1 MAVFALVAITV
12 GAHAATGVVASPEE
26 TQTAF
31 AWIDAC
37 FAEEPVSPPPFSLVC
52 DGVPSAEALAGWHRT
67 YAQESVAS
75 HVVRHVLVFTDPKSG
90 LELKYSAVVYSEYAV
105 VELLLELHT
114 TGLVDSPL
122 LEQIR
127 PLDCL
132 FTVPRWPCTIHHALG
147 ESNSER
153 SFMPVAEEVEAE
165 KVQSLTFAPRG
176 GRSSDEHMPFFN
188 MQWAGGGAVV
198 AIGWAGQWSAQFRC
212 EEGNRLRADCGMEKT
227 HLRLH
232 PGEAIRTP
240 RVLVQFWRGEDDLR
254 GNNLFRQWM
263 LAHNL
268 ARRDGELV
276 LAPICGSVTE
286 VDPDG
291 SYEGPHVRAMEPLAR
306 RGVEVFWSD
315 MDPQQWYPR
324 GFPEGTGTWEPD
336 IEKYPRGLRPIGE
349 AAHAAGLEYLLWFE
363 PERVASGTRIEE
375 LHPEWITKGQP
386 FHLFRLD
393 IPEAR
398 AWLTDYVDQQIREAD
413 LDWLRWDFNMEP
425 LEYWRKNDSPEREG
439 ITEIRHIEGLYAMW
453 EELMRRHPGLV
464 IDICASGGRRIDFET
479 LRYGLPLWH
488 SDRQCFGP
496 EPAADQL
503 QNGGLFRWLPLHG
516 CGNFGFEPS
525 YLFRSGMTTGNIL
538 VGGNLSS
545 PDSEIEAA
553 VKRTVAAYQ
562 KVRPYMLGDFY
573 PLFPHLAGESVW
585 YGFQF
590 HRPDLDAGFALVFRR
605 EESPYAVAELP
616 LKGLD
621 ADGTYVVTY
630 EDVPDREEV
639 AGARLSAYPVGVSAK
654 PGTALL
660 YYQRK

>member
-1 MAVFALVAITV
+1 
-12 GAHAATGVVASPEE
+12 
-26 TQTAF
+26 
-31 AWIDAC
+31 
-37 FAEEPVSPPPFSLVC
+37 LVC

-413 LDWLRWDFNMEP
+413 LDWLRWDFNIEP
-425 LEYWRKNDSPEREG
+425 LTFWQRNDTPDRAG

-453 EELMRRHPGLV
+453 EELERRHPGLL
-464 IDICASGGRRIDFET
+464 IDNCSSGGRRLDIEAA
-479 LRYGLPLWH
+479 RYGLPLWH
-488 SDRQCFGP
+488 SDMHCVERNVSTG
-496 EPAADQL
+496 DQL
-503 QNGGLFRWLPLHG
+503 QNAGLNRWVPFHG
-516 CGNFGFEPS
+516 CANFGFEPS
-525 YLFRSGMTTGNIL
+525 YAFRSAMTAGNIL
-538 VGGNLSS
+538 ISGLAPG
-545 PDSEIEAA
+545 EEEA
-553 VKRTVAAYQ
+553 VKRTVALYQ
-562 KVRPYMLGDFY
+562 ELRPYMLGDFY
-573 PLFPHLAGESVW
+573 PLFPHSDSDDAWFG
-585 YGFQF
+585 YQF
-590 HRPDLDAGFALVFRR
+590 HRPETSDGFVMVFRR
-605 EESPYAVAELP
+605 TQSPAASNSVRLRGVKCDLWYCIRVDGCPNPRRLRGLQLEDLP
-616 LKGLD
+616 
-621 ADGTYVVTY
+621 VNIV
-630 EDVPDREEV
+630 EC
-639 AGARLSAYPVGVSAK
+639 
-654 PGTALL
+654 PGTSLIRYAPAK
-660 YYQRK
+660 REAEG